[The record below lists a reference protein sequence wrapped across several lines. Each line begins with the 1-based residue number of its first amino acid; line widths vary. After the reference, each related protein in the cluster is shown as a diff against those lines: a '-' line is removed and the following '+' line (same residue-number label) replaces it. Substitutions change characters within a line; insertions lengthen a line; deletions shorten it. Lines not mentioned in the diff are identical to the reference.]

1 MDSIVTC
8 LLAGST
14 RTRIIDWVN
23 GDLFFPSSSDP
34 SSRTVNGAPGAA
46 AGVGVALAP
55 GLRVGGP
62 ERGRHDGRRGGLSY
76 AGNDDREEVGGG
88 ARRPGQQEAE
98 QSQHRYTHRMQTGGT
113 PTPCGP
119 LTSHQLE
126 RIMRYSRLK
135 FDERDPGRALPLD
148 SVNGLNH
155 TKGYGF
161 GGLG

>member
-1 MDSIVTC
+1 MESMVTC
-8 LLAGST
+8 FVVGST
-14 RTRIIDWVN
+14 RTRILVCGPEQQDRERRAR
-23 GDLFFPSSSDP
+23 GG
-34 SSRTVNGAPGAA
+34 RGRGGGARAGAA
-46 AGVGVALAP
+46 AG
-55 GLRVGGP
+55 
-62 ERGRHDGRRGGLSY
+62 RHDDRLAGLSY

-98 QSQHRYTHRMQTGGT
+98 QSQHRYSHRMQTGGT

-155 TKGYGF
+155 TTGY
-161 GGLG
+161 